1 MSFLPRPS
9 ASIPCAPIA
18 PRRTRPCQG
27 ARICFVC
34 TVNRSPAD
42 TVKQPKVLPAL
53 FHRRH
58 APWWALAL
66 GTAISLVAF
75 GLIRIG
81 ERASLRREFERRASN
96 VTLRVEDYLLRNVEP
111 LYALRNLFNYSNE
124 VSRDEFA
131 GAARDLISRSVS
143 VQALEWVP
151 RIPAADRARTEARV
165 RAEGFPD
172 FQFTERIDVT
182 TLHRARDRP
191 HYFPVL
197 YVEPYADNKLALGF
211 DLASGVSWPVLEKI
225 AVSGKLGASGR
236 LPLLTGKNPANSWAY
251 IMQLPVFDRPVA
263 PADAI
268 PKDAQLRGYI
278 LGVFRL
284 RDLLEAMFTR
294 MGELGV
300 DVLFVDRSAPTE
312 RQFLHY
318 HSATPGAPSETP
330 PTTED
335 ISAGIHITLPLDHAG
350 RHWELWAR
358 PTASW
363 LAAQPVSRSWLV
375 LAFGLMFSGWLGVF
389 LRSQLR
395 RTAVIE
401 QLVYERTAE
410 LSESQR
416 QLDSLVRTLP
426 GMAYR
431 CRYTEKGLG
440 VIYVSEGT
448 LPLTGYT
455 AAEFTAGQIHFR
467 DVTHPADINRIRD
480 ETRAALK
487 NHTPVEVE
495 YRIRHR
501 DGTEKWV
508 LSRGRGVYKPDGS
521 LQFLEGLAIDITA
534 QKNSEAGRLALE
546 RKLLDSQ
553 KLESLG
559 LLAGGIA
566 HDFNNLLTVVLGGAS
581 LARLEL
587 PPGSTAAE
595 ISLRQIEVA
604 GQRAAELCAQMLAY
618 AGKGRFVVEP
628 ANLTA
633 LIDGLRSLLKISVGH
648 RATLSFEL
656 GQNLPAVMADATQL
670 RQIVMNLVI
679 NAAEAIGDRGG
690 EITLTTGLR
699 HFDPAALNH
708 AVTGADRPAGNCVF
722 LEVRDTGPGMSAEV
736 LAKIFDPF
744 FTTKF
749 TGRGLGLAA
758 VLGIV
763 RGHDG
768 ALLVESAV
776 GRGTTFTLILPA
788 ISGAP
793 ALPAPVTSATPW
805 QQRARVLVI
814 DDDDSVRAVAT
825 AMLRSFGFTT
835 QAAADGHAGLTLFQA
850 EPVGFDLVVLD
861 LLMPGLTGEQTL
873 VELRRVRP
881 AVRVLIISGFNEG
894 DLLARHAG
902 GGPLAYLHKPF
913 TRPDLER
920 AVRDL
925 LD

>member
-1 MSFLPRPS
+1 MN
-9 ASIPCAPIA
+9 
-18 PRRTRPCQG
+18 RR
-27 ARICFVC
+27 
-34 TVNRSPAD
+34 SAD
-42 TVKQPKVLPAL
+42 TVDQPKLLNAL
-53 FHRRH
+53 FQRRH
-58 APWWALAL
+58 LPWLALTL
-66 GTAISLVAF
+66 GTALSLLVF
-75 GLIRIG
+75 VLIRVG
-81 ERASLRREFERRASN
+81 EHDSLRREFERRASN

-111 LYALRNLFNYSNE
+111 LYSLRDLFNYSEE
-124 VSRDEFA
+124 VTRREFN

-151 RIPAADRARTEARV
+151 RIAHADRARTEAEI

-172 FQFTERIDVT
+172 FQFTERVTPT
-182 TLHRARDRP
+182 TLRRAADRP
-191 HYFPVL
+191 EHFPVL
-197 YVEPYADNKLALGF
+197 YVEPYQDNKMALGF
-211 DLASGVSWPVLEKI
+211 DLASGVSWPDLEKI
-225 AVSGKLGASGR
+225 AATGQLGASGR
-236 LPLLTGKNPANSWAY
+236 LPLLTAKDTTNSWAY
-251 IMQLPVFDRPVA
+251 IIQLPVYDRPVDTGDTLPPGA
-263 PADAI
+263 R
-268 PKDAQLRGYI
+268 LRGFI

-284 RDLLEAMFTR
+284 KDLLEAMFDR
-294 MGELGV
+294 MGGLGV
-300 DVLFVDRSAPTE
+300 DVLFLDRSAPLD

-318 HSATPGAPSETP
+318 HSAEPGAANTP
-330 PTTED
+330 PPTVEQL
-335 ISAGIHITLPLDHAG
+335 SAGLHVTLPLEHAG

-358 PTASW
+358 PAAPW
-363 LAAQPVSRSWLV
+363 LAAQPASRSWLT
-375 LAFGLMFSGWLGVF
+375 LAFGLMFSGWLCIF
-389 LRSQLR
+389 LRSQQR

-401 QLVYERTAE
+401 QLVDERTAE

-431 CRYTEKGLG
+431 CRYHAGLE

-448 LPLTGYT
+448 LALTGYT
-455 AAEFTAGQIHFR
+455 AAEFLSGAIHFR
-467 DVTHPADINRIRD
+467 DVTHPADLVRIRD

-487 NHTPVEVE
+487 ERRSVEVE

-508 LSRGRGVYKPDGS
+508 LSRGRGVYAPDGS

-566 HDFNNLLTVVLGGAS
+566 HDFNNLLTVVLGSAS
-581 LARLEL
+581 LTRLEL
-587 PPGSTAAE
+587 SPGSTAAE
-595 ISLRQIEVA
+595 TSLRQIEIA

-628 ANLTA
+628 ANLT
-633 LIDGLRSLLKISVGH
+633 LLLDGLRSLLKISVGH
-648 RATLSFEL
+648 RSTLSFEL
-656 GQNLPAVMADATQL
+656 DPALPSVMADATQL

-699 HFDPAALNH
+699 HFDAATLSQ
-708 AVTGADRPAGNCVF
+708 AATGADRPAGSYVF
-722 LEVRDTGPGMSAEV
+722 LSVRDTGPGMPAAV
-736 LAKIFDPF
+736 LSKIFDPF

-768 ALLVESAV
+768 ALLVASAF
-776 GRGTTFTLILPA
+776 GHGTTFTLVLPPIA
-788 ISGAP
+788 GAP
-793 ALPAPVTSATPW
+793 APPARVATATPW
-805 QQRARVLVI
+805 QQKASVLII
-814 DDDDSVRAVAT
+814 DDDDSVRTVAT

-835 QAAADGHAGLTLFQA
+835 QAAADGHAGLAAFEAT
-850 EPVGFDLVVLD
+850 PIGFDLVVLD

-881 AVRVLIISGFNEG
+881 GVRVLIISGFNEG
-894 DLLARHAG
+894 DLLTRHAG

-913 TRPDLER
+913 TRADLER